1 MVCLSSSSEERERE
15 KQIFVIAAC
24 DFFCLV
30 TGKAKA
36 TVRPAYSLLVI
47 EHPILVVM
55 AKLNG
60 GLDFQ

>member
-1 MVCLSSSSEERERE
+1 MKRGRE
-15 KQIFVIAAC
+15 KNKSVPLLPVI
-24 DFFCLV
+24 FFCLV